1 MAAVHLTPDD
11 LAPFAPD
18 IDTEKA
24 QVMIED
30 AIATAAVIAP
40 CILSEDFVH
49 EAAAKAI
56 LRAAILRWNDSGS
69 GAVTQVSAG
78 SFQQTIDNRN
88 PRKSMFWPSE
98 IVDLQKLCNISVPG
112 RRSRSI
118 RHRRCRCSI
127 LSTAR
132 WSTVRRVGR
141 RGRHELPTTVPD
153 RTGTIRRRW

>member
-18 IDTEKA
+18 IDPEKA

-98 IVDLQKLCNISVPG
+98 IVDLQKLCNISRSGKAFTVDTTPPVPLQHPLYG
-112 RRSRSI
+112 AMVNGPQGWAPGE
-118 RHRRCRCSI
+118 
-127 LSTAR
+127 T
-132 WSTVRRVGR
+132 
-141 RGRHELPTTVPD
+141 
-153 RTGTIRRRW
+153 